1 MILLFMISIAL
12 QRIVTLS
19 PAVNSEYCTQIFGVH
34 EHQCITGAAIILCL
48 KKCGGEKLKLVSKLA
63 ATCSTK
69 LVYRKLMGIN
79 CMSMIRQHCFASIVK
94 GSLILITQI

>member
-19 PAVNSEYCTQIFGVH
+19 PTVNIILYCTQIFGVH
-34 EHQCITGAAIILCL
+34 EHQCITGAAIILCD
-48 KKCGGEKLKLVSKLA
+48 KKCVGEKLKLVSKLA

-69 LVYRKLMGIN
+69 IVPVYRKLMGIN
-79 CMSMIRQHCFASIVK
+79 LCVNDSATLLCEYCKR
-94 GSLILITQI
+94 